1 MNKSHK
7 AQASMLQGALFPQIL
22 RFCLP
27 LIAANLLQVAFNMA
41 DTVVVGLSGEP
52 DAVGA
57 VGTTSSFINLIIN
70 VFIGCSVG
78 AKVVMAR
85 SLGAGNKKAVS
96 ETLNTAL
103 GMSVLF
109 GVLCGAV
116 GFILSGSVL
125 RFMGNSGKL
134 YELALLYTRLYFVGV
149 PFVSVVN
156 FSSSLLHASGD
167 TKTPMKILTLGGAVN
182 VVLNLFFVL
191 VCGRSVDGVAAAT
204 VLSNALCALLFV
216 RKLMKG
222 ELFQLKLSQIGIRKT
237 PFLKILHIG
246 LPAGV
251 QSMLFSVSHMLIQS
265 SVITVNTLTAPPDA
279 AFAPVV
285 KGVSA
290 ATGIE
295 GFANIAVNAVGQAA
309 VCFVG
314 QNAGAQNYKRVR
326 SVRRCCYLIGV
337 GAAILFGS
345 LLILARAPLF
355 SLYGIHRA
363 ALGSV
368 ERMAYDAA
376 EIRTFYMLVPY
387 IFLAFMEVGS
397 GTMQG
402 LGRAVTAAGVSLAG
416 SCVFRVAWLLAVF
429 PKHQTLAC
437 IFISFPLSWLL
448 TAAVHFICAEVILK
462 RLERASESAKTEK
475 QLLTA
480 ADKK

>member
-1 MNKSHK
+1 MNKTHK

-182 VVLNLFFVL
+182 VILNVFRACVRT
-191 VCGRSVDGVAAAT
+191 VGRRCGGGDRAFQCAVR
-204 VLSNALCALLFV
+204 LALCAQAHEK
-216 RKLMKG
+216 R
-222 ELFQLKLSQIGIRKT
+222 
-237 PFLKILHIG
+237 
-246 LPAGV
+246 A
-251 QSMLFSVSHMLIQS
+251 
-265 SVITVNTLTAPPDA
+265 
-279 AFAPVV
+279 
-285 KGVSA
+285 VSA
-290 ATGIE
+290 KAFT
-295 GFANIAVNAVGQAA
+295 NRHSKNAVSEDLAHRSPGRRSKHA
-309 VCFVG
+309 VFGIAYAHSVVG
-314 QNAGAQNYKRVR
+314 HHGKHA
-326 SVRRCCYLIGV
+326 
-337 GAAILFGS
+337 
-345 LLILARAPLF
+345 
-355 SLYGIHRA
+355 
-363 ALGSV
+363 
-368 ERMAYDAA
+368 D
-376 EIRTFYMLVPY
+376 
-387 IFLAFMEVGS
+387 
-397 GTMQG
+397 
-402 LGRAVTAAGVSLAG
+402 RAV
-416 SCVFRVAWLLAVF
+416 
-429 PKHQTLAC
+429 
-437 IFISFPLSWLL
+437 
-448 TAAVHFICAEVILK
+448 
-462 RLERASESAKTEK
+462 
-475 QLLTA
+475 
-480 ADKK
+480 